1 MTRSLPGG
9 VSPQS
14 GARQAYI
21 RERFDHAQGYD
32 GAATLQRVAAR
43 ALAGDLA
50 RAMADRADMPLRVLE
65 IGCGTGLLTTQLCGL
80 WPQAHIL
87 ATDYAPRMLE
97 RVRERL
103 GARVETRLMD
113 AANPDVHGPFDVICG
128 NLVLQWLDNPAEALH
143 RLAALLAPGG
153 VLAVSTLRAGTFAE
167 WHAACAAEGQE
178 PATPDYPDMAALARW
193 VPYPCQGLWRTEPSV
208 QSFGAGLDFVRHLKA
223 TGANTP
229 RAGAVGMGAGALRR
243 VATRFEEA
251 GASVTWELAYGCF
264 RRPPRAGVFVT
275 GTDTG
280 VGKTLVSACLVRR
293 WQALYWKPLQ
303 SGLADEEGDT
313 PTIARLAGADGP
325 EGARVRCLPPAGA
338 YQASL
343 SPEAA
348 ARAEGVA
355 IDPALLA
362 LPMEDPE
369 QPLVVEGAGG
379 LMVPVTHEIMMIDLA
394 QRWGLPV
401 VLVARS
407 GLGTLN
413 HTLLSLEALRV
424 RGIAV
429 AGVVLNGPLNP
440 ENSRTIAHKGQVRV
454 LAEIPHEAHLDAS
467 VVAELAQ
474 CLPLWT
480 DIAGG

>member
-1 MTRSLPGG
+1 MTGSLTGET
-9 VSPQS
+9 PQP
-14 GARQAYI
+14 ATLRQAHI
-21 RERFDHAQGYD
+21 RDRFDGAQGYD

-43 ALAGDLA
+43 TLADDLA
-50 RAMADRADMPLRVLE
+50 LTMAERAHTPLRVLE
-65 IGCGTGLLTTQLCGL
+65 IGCGTGFLSVQLCAL

-87 ATDYAPRMLE
+87 ATDYAPQMLE
-97 RVRERL
+97 RVRARL
-103 GARVETRLMD
+103 GARVDVRLMD
-113 AANPDVHGPFDVICG
+113 AARPDIGGPFDVICG
-128 NLVLQWLDNPAEALH
+128 NLVLQWLDNPAEALN
-143 RLAALLAPGG
+143 RLTGLLAPGG

-167 WHAACAAEGQE
+167 WQTACEQEGQR
-178 PATPDYPDMAALARW
+178 PATPAYPDMAALARW
-193 VPYPCQGLWRTEPSV
+193 VPYPCQGVWRAERCV
-208 QSFGAGLDFVRHLKA
+208 QAFGTGLDFVRHLKA

-229 RAGAVGMGAGALRR
+229 RADASGMSAGALRR
-243 VATRFEEA
+243 VATRFEES
-251 GASVTWELAYGCF
+251 GAAVTWELAYGCF
-264 RRPPRAGVFVT
+264 RRPARAGVFVT

-313 PTIARLAGADGP
+313 PTVSRLAGG
-325 EGARVRCLPPAGA
+325 ESTQGQGVRCFPPAGA

-348 ARAEGVA
+348 ARAEGVT

-362 LPMEDPE
+362 LPMEAPQ

-379 LMVPVTHEIMMIDLA
+379 LMVPVTDEIMMVDLA

-413 HTLLSLEALRV
+413 HTLLSLEALRA

-429 AGVVLNGPLNP
+429 AGVVLNGPPNP
-440 ENSRTIAHKGQVRV
+440 ENSRTIADKGKVRI
-454 LAEIPHEAHLDAS
+454 LAEIPHEAGLDAPT
-467 VVAELAQ
+467 VERLAAL
-474 CLPLWT
+474 LPAWSE
-480 DIAGG
+480 IAGA